1 MELYGTTQAAIRA
14 AEEAGA
20 SEVGPAALYLKL
32 AREEKEQGKTLVDA
46 GKYQRAK
53 VALRRAAADAELAVA
68 LTKQA
73 QKLREAERL
82 EQRAERL
89 RNPKESQRTEMGQP

>member
-1 MELYGTTQAAIRA
+1 VELYGATQAAIRA

-32 AREEKEQGKTLVDA
+32 AREEKEQGKKLVEA
-46 GKYQRAK
+46 GKYALAEL
-53 VALRRAAADAELAVA
+53 VLRRAAADGELAVE

-73 QKLREAERL
+73 KKVREAERR
-82 EQRAERL
+82 EKRAVEL
-89 RNPKESQRTEMGQP
+89 RAQVGQP